1 MKKNKYIIITLIL
14 IISFTGQVNSM
25 DTFTEDSWFG
35 AYLIKGNNIDA
46 DPFTV
51 FYDIRENNYLKRN
64 PESDFKTILAD
75 YILMKNFSIFGKNP
89 DLMEME
95 QEELEKKLNNNS
107 FIESNNI
114 ELEFNLLYKIK
125 EEVANR
131 YISLSNNYPP
141 YYYYR
146 FFHIQVTKYEEATT
160 DELNSD
166 IIKENSTYDKP
177 FPINENEFNDSKETT
192 KKINDMLPM
201 TANSMKQY
209 RNSPLVSYNETSYSN
224 NAKDKLKERID
235 DVVFKKYE
243 VVFVQ
248 DRRYSLDDMKT
259 IYDFFTQYDESLFDY
274 IFNNTKIN
282 KLNDSISSLL
292 RELE

>member
-160 DELNSD
+160 EELNSD
-166 IIKENSTYDKP
+166 IIKENSTYDKS
-177 FPINENEFNDSKETT
+177 FPINENEFKDSKETT